1 MVVFCRDCGATTGFN
16 SQGSIIGAGEH
27 LPDEAGT
34 IFITDK
40 DEATVSW
47 IEPDR
52 VVVTF
57 KGTGPDFKLEKQ
69 FQVITI
75 DYR

>member
-1 MVVFCRDCGATTGFN
+1 MVVFCRDCGAATGFN
-16 SQGSIIGAGEH
+16 SQGSVIGAGEH
-27 LPDEAGT
+27 SPDEAGT

-57 KGTGPDFKLEKQ
+57 KGAGPDLKPEKQ
-69 FQVITI
+69 FQGLTI